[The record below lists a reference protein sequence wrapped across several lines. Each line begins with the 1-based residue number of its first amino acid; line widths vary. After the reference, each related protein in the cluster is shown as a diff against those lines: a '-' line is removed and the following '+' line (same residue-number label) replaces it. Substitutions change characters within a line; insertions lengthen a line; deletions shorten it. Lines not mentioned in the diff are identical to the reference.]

1 MIFDTIAGREQMGV
15 GQTATN
21 YPRCLTQ
28 EFLDRCHPRQ
38 AEFFRYWDSKRRG
51 RRMPARIDIVP
62 ADLTLYL
69 PDLII
74 VDVRHDPLHLTYRFV
89 GVREIEYRG
98 YDPTGKDVSTHFVGR
113 SRDEVLLNYR
123 LAIEHR
129 SFVYDEDP
137 VFSADGRFR
146 EVGTLLLPVSDDDET
161 VSMVL
166 IHSTFRDDTAE
177 VGPASRP
184 RRTG

>member
-1 MIFDTIAGREQMGV
+1 MIFDAIAGRDQMGV
-15 GQTATN
+15 GQTTST

-38 AEFFRYWDSKRRG
+38 AEFFRYWDSLRRG
-51 RRMPARIDIVP
+51 RRMPARSDIQP

-69 PDLII
+69 PELII
-74 VDVRHDPLHLTYRFV
+74 VDVKHEPLRLTYRFV
-89 GVREIEYRG
+89 GSREIEYRG

-113 SRDEVLLNYR
+113 SRDDVLLNYR
-123 LAIEHR
+123 LAIENR

-146 EVGTLLLPVSDDDET
+146 EVGTLLLPVSNGDDS

-177 VGPASRP
+177 IGPAPRP

>member
-1 MIFDTIAGREQMGV
+1 MILDTIAGRDQTGV
-15 GQTATN
+15 GQTASS

-28 EFLDRCHPRQ
+28 EFLARCHPRQ
-38 AEFFRYWDSKRRG
+38 AEFFRYWDAKRRG
-51 RRMPARIDIVP
+51 RKMPRRADIDP

-69 PDLII
+69 PELII
-74 VDVRHDPLHLTYRFV
+74 VDVRHNPLRLTYRLV
-89 GVREIEYRG
+89 GEREIEYRG

-161 VSMVL
+161 VNMVL

-177 VGPASRP
+177 IGPAAPP
-184 RRTG
+184 RRHG

>member
-15 GQTATN
+15 GPTATN

-38 AEFFRYWDSKRRG
+38 AEFFRYWEQTAWP
-51 RRMPARIDIVP
+51 RMPARIDIEP
-62 ADLTLYL
+62 ADLTVSANSSSSMS
-69 PDLII
+69 P
-74 VDVRHDPLHLTYRFV
+74 RPLTYRFV
-89 GVREIEYRG
+89 GSREIEYRG